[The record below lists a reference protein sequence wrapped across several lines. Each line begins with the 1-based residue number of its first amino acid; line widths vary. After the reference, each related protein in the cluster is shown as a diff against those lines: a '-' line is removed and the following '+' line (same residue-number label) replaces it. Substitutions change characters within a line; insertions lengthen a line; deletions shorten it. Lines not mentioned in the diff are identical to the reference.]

1 MEGVQDVLRW
11 VGPSSAS
18 KCTALN
24 GLGIPGTGTQGKI
37 PFAQPLR
44 VSPLSRPHGGDQADL
59 AEIAKYYPSPTLS
72 CLPLSTGS
80 SLPFLRSLLSLS
92 LDQYTLTSSQHC
104 SPGDAIDI
112 HKLLKSERS
121 LGMHWGTFCEAN
133 ESRGTRVEFGRKRR
147 EKGVSGQWTGE
158 ERGHDRAEHGG
169 QQGWSGRFVVSD
181 IGETLVLP

>member
-1 MEGVQDVLRW
+1 MDERQNIVEQVRDTGYRYAGEDTVCPAFEGE
-11 VGPSSAS
+11 SA
-18 KCTALN
+18 KGN
-24 GLGIPGTGTQGKI
+24 
-37 PFAQPLR
+37 R
-44 VSPLSRPHGGDQADL
+44 MADS
-59 AEIAKYYPSPTLS
+59 ADWSEIAKWYPSPTLS

-112 HKLLKSERS
+112 HKLLQSERS

-147 EKGVSGQWTGE
+147 EKGVSGLWTGE
-158 ERGHDRAEHGG
+158 ERGGARASEEG
-169 QQGWSGRFVVSD
+169 QQGWSGRFVISD